1 MCVYVCA
8 STALSLPHTGVL
20 CRGEPLGPYA
30 SSWKVP
36 APTCRVRHSWSGRY
50 ETCSHCPR
58 ALVPHCM
65 AHVHFSS
72 STTLLSPSFHSPPF
86 PPFTFPPF
94 TFPSLPSPP
103 PPVLNHP
110 VSGTVADMSA
120 ETAEKSGLK
129 LGDPVFALVGGGG
142 YAGARNCTKASQWQH
157 FPHLHPSPPHLHPSP
172 PHLHPLTPS
181 PAPPHPLTCTPHP
194 LTCTPSPPH
203 LHSIHAPVEFCR
215 APYQTVLKIP
225 SGVSMEEAAGVGE
238 WHKTV
243 HSTCAHV
250 IIM

>member
-1 MCVYVCA
+1 MCVHVCA

-20 CRGEPLGPYA
+20 CRGEPLGPSA

-36 APTCRVRHSWSGRY
+36 APTWRVRHSWSGRY

-94 TFPSLPSPP
+94 TFPSLPSPSP
-103 PPVLNHP
+103 SVLNHP
-110 VSGTVADMSA
+110 VSGAVADMSA
-120 ETAEKSGLK
+120 EAAEKSGLK

-142 YAGARNCTKASQWQH
+142 YAGARNCIKASQWQH
-157 FPHLHPSPPHLHPSP
+157 FPHM
-172 PHLHPLTPS
+172 HPLTPS
-181 PAPPHPLTCTPHP
+181 PVPL
-194 LTCTPSPPH
+194 TPSPA
-203 LHSIHAPVEFCR
+203 LHTRSCR
-215 APYQTVLKIP
+215 VLSCTVPNCLKNP
-225 SGVSMEEAAGVGE
+225 FRS
-238 WHKTV
+238 V
-243 HSTCAHV
+243 HGGGCWSW
-250 IIM
+250 